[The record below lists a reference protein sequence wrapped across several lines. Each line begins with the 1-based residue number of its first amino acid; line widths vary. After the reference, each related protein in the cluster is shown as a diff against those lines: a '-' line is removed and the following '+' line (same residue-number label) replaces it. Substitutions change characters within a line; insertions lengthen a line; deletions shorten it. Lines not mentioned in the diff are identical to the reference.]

1 MDEASSDWVG
11 FLKELKAQADIDRA
25 NDPEG
30 MAALE
35 AEWSAKVEAARAKDE
50 RRYQEQEQHTRE
62 LGRLRVAR
70 FRARRKAKQSLFC
83 KRQQIA
89 SFMEAWKRLSYQQQE
104 ESADVFH
111 VIIES
116 MAEEIQALEQESIL
130 TKRRLRRN
138 ARPVPVIRN
147 PELIR

>member
-11 FLKELKAQADIDRA
+11 FLMELESQAAIDRA

-30 MAALE
+30 IAALE
-35 AEWSAKVEAARAKDE
+35 SEWSAKVEAARAKGDK
-50 RRYQEQEQHTRE
+50 RYQEQEQHTRE

-70 FRARRKAKQSLFC
+70 FRARRKAKQSALC
-83 KRQQIA
+83 KRQELV
-89 SFMEAWKRLSYQQQE
+89 SFMESWKRLSYQQQE

-116 MAEEIQALEQESIL
+116 MAEELQALEQESIL
-130 TKRRLRRN
+130 TKRRPRRN
-138 ARPVPVIRN
+138 ARPVPVIGGSV
-147 PELIR
+147 LVH